1 MIAETRAGTWAR
13 GGERLAPIPGHQVA
27 TGSTFRLFHELYR
40 ARHGDSIR
48 VQIVVSPGRSKDLLA
63 RMTELISQ
71 RYAMSL
77 AFDDIAVVDADGV
90 ARVSRDLSGDLHAGA
105 YNLEVVVRNR
115 GTGET
120 ASRSTELILVPAD
133 RK

>member
-1 MIAETRAGTWAR
+1 
-13 GGERLAPIPGHQVA
+13 
-27 TGSTFRLFHELYR
+27 
-40 ARHGDSIR
+40 
-48 VQIVVSPGRSKDLLA
+48 
-63 RMTELISQ
+63 MTELISH

-90 ARVSRDLSGDLHAGA
+90 ARVSRDLSGDLHPGA
-105 YNLEVVVRNR
+105 YNLQVITRNR

-120 ASRSTELILVPAD
+120 ASRSTELIVVPAD